1 MAVNNTAAGLFGVGI
16 IKSEYKFKLGKHDIG
31 NDDPTSFYPHFRE
44 VVWANTAYTP
54 RTSLISDGETSW
66 QPYGTVGKV
75 YDELPPYISRLLG
88 KAPKS
93 IPAGVC
99 VVRPQFLESVIQSVE
114 ILRKQKE
121 HKERAHESLVE
132 DFFVA
137 IGYRKH
143 EDIKYRQG
151 RVDIMLEKAGI
162 TILIAEVKAAWDISF
177 YNGMEA
183 IKQAYN
189 YAHDQGVRNV
199 IVTNGDLHN
208 F

>member
-1 MAVNNTAAGLFGVGI
+1 M
-16 IKSEYKFKLGKHDIG
+16 
-31 NDDPTSFYPHFRE
+31 
-44 VVWANTAYTP
+44 
-54 RTSLISDGETSW
+54 
-66 QPYGTVGKV
+66 
-75 YDELPPYISRLLG
+75 
-88 KAPKS
+88 
-93 IPAGVC
+93 
-99 VVRPQFLESVIQSVE
+99 RPQFLESVIQSVE

-121 HKERAHESLVE
+121 HKERAHESHVE